1 MRVRNITSWALVM
14 IGMLGLATVVQAQT
28 SVTPYSAQGIGNLI
42 RPSLVHN
49 RGMGNIGIGNG
60 NALFINY
67 ANPAFLYKNNL
78 SSFDVA
84 FSVEQNIMQNEIESI
99 SRTGGGLNYGVFS
112 FPIATNR
119 WAMSIGMIPYSV
131 VGYRIEE
138 SIDVQGGNGN
148 AIGRQVIEGDGG
160 TNLISISNGFRVV
173 GNLGVG
179 LRIGYLFG
187 PITETRTVLL
197 DDPQANRT
205 ELEDQIYY
213 SDVIFEPS
221 LSYGFN
227 LGNNTL
233 LNIGATY
240 QPQMEVRAIRELTLR
255 SVPPGN
261 PLLSRIDRLDTIEG
275 NVTLPSRLGV
285 GISIEKSLKYLIG
298 VDFVTQPWENYQSF
312 TGGSGDNQVVG
323 SNDNMKNSYEVSV
336 GGQYIPDISSVN
348 SYLARMAYRMG
359 LFYRNTPFAVED
371 RQITDFGL
379 NLGLSL
385 PMSNLSSTNISF
397 EIGNRGTIEEGLI
410 RENYFR
416 VSAGITFNDRWFVR
430 RKFD

>member
-1 MRVRNITSWALVM
+1 MRVRNFTSWALVI
-14 IGMLGLATVVQAQT
+14 IGMLSLTTATWAQT
-28 SVTPYSAQGIGNLI
+28 GITPYSAQGIGNLI

-49 RGMGNIGIGNG
+49 RGMGNVGIGMG

-67 ANPAFLYKNNL
+67 TNPAFLYKNNL

-84 FSVEQNIMQNEIESI
+84 FSVEQNIMQNESESI
-99 SRTGGGLNYGVFS
+99 TRTGGGLNYGIFS

-119 WAMSIGMIPYSV
+119 WTMSVGMIPYSV

-138 SIDVQGGNGN
+138 SINVQGGNE
-148 AIGRQVIEGDGG
+148 IGTQIIEGDGG
-160 TNLISISNGFRVV
+160 TNLISISNGIRVV
-173 GNLGVG
+173 GNLGLG
-179 LRIGYLFG
+179 LRISYLFG

-197 DDPQANRT
+197 NDPQANRT

-221 LSYGFN
+221 LSYGFK

-233 LNIGATY
+233 LNVGATY
-240 QPQMEVRAIRELTLR
+240 QPQMKVRAIRELTLR

-261 PLLSRIDRLDTIEG
+261 PLLSRVERLDTLEG
-275 NVTLPSRLGV
+275 NVTLPSRLGM
-285 GISIEKSLKYLIG
+285 GISLEKSLKYMVG
-298 VDFVTQPWENYQSF
+298 VDFVTQPWENYRSF
-312 TGGSGDNQVVG
+312 GGGSD
-323 SNDNMKNSYEVSV
+323 DMRNSYEVSV
-336 GGQYIPDISSVN
+336 GGQYIPDIRSVN
-348 SYLARMAYRMG
+348 SYLSRMAYRMG

-371 RQITDFGL
+371 QQITDFGL

-385 PMSNLSSTNISF
+385 PMSNFSSTNLSF
-397 EIGNRGTIEEGLI
+397 EIGNRGTLEEGLI

-416 VSAGITFNDRWFVR
+416 VSAGITFNDPNWFIR

>member
-1 MRVRNITSWALVM
+1 MRVRNITGWALLM
-14 IGMLGLATVVQAQT
+14 IGMLSLTTAAWAQT
-28 SVTPYSAQGIGNLI
+28 GITPYSAQGIGNLI
-42 RPSLVHN
+42 RPNLVHN
-49 RGMGNIGIGNG
+49 RGMGNIGIGTG

-67 ANPAFLYKNNL
+67 ANPSFLYKNNL

-84 FSVEQNIMQNEIESI
+84 FSVEQNIMQNESESI

-112 FPIATNR
+112 FPISTNR
-119 WAMSIGMIPYSV
+119 WTMSVGMIPYSV

-138 SIDVQGGNGN
+138 SINVQGGSEV
-148 AIGRQVIEGDGG
+148 GRQVIEGDGG
-160 TNLISISNGFRVV
+160 TNVISISNGLRVV
-173 GNLGVG
+173 GNLGLG

-221 LSYGFN
+221 VSYGFK

-233 LNIGATY
+233 LNVGATY

-255 SVPPGN
+255 SIPPGN
-261 PLLSRIDRLDTIEG
+261 PLLSRIERIDSLEG
-275 NVTLPSRLGV
+275 SVTLPSRLGA
-285 GISIEKSLKYLIG
+285 GISIEKSLKYLVG
-298 VDFVTQPWENYQSF
+298 VDFVTQPWENYRSF
-312 TGGSGDNQVVG
+312 RVNDGEGQIGGG
-323 SNDNMKNSYEVSV
+323 NDNMRNSYEVSV

-348 SYLARMAYRMG
+348 SYLARMAYRLG

-379 NLGLSL
+379 NLGFSL

-397 EIGNRGTIEEGLI
+397 EIGNRGTVSEGLI
-410 RENYFR
+410 RENYFS
-416 VSAGITFNDRWFVR
+416 VSAGITFNDRWFIR